1 MSTKRVTANIS
12 GCAILMVAVAS
23 AGHAAS
29 SSDIQQAKQF
39 LSQLPSACGNSSMS
53 TTSDGAVV
61 IRISCE
67 GNSKSMEGIIK
78 IKDGVVTQIR

>member
-1 MSTKRVTANIS
+1 MSRKRVTANIFC
-12 GCAILMVAVAS
+12 CAILLVAVAS
-23 AGHAAS
+23 TGLAAS
-29 SSDIQQAKQF
+29 SSDIQQARQM

-53 TTSDGAVV
+53 ITSDGAVI

-67 GNSKSMEGIIK
+67 GNSKSMEGMIK